1 MGGAVAPAREFDGTY
16 NIQPQVYGTYASEQY
31 GKDRD
36 DPPDPYKR
44 GEGPP
49 RYSKFDYAPHDDD
62 REPRGPY
69 RGYPPPDVG
78 DREGDYRYPR
88 PERGRA
94 PPDPDVGGRDYPPFP
109 GGLPREEGDWKRGQL
124 SPPPPMPPHDY
135 PHGRPPYGDPE
146 RSLPPPVRARPP
158 PPDHAPDHPSD
169 YRGPPP
175 PSDPYYHRPPP
186 EPRRGAGIFSQ
197 MESIDY
203 SHGGNSAA
211 VNVKSVDYHHG
222 TQSGGYP
229 PVARDIPPGGGGR
242 FQYGSGGGYGAM
254 YGEAGVPGP
263 YMQQFGGY
271 MNPAGGLDPAAIFAA
286 YQGGMRYMYSAH
298 TCSCTA
304 NSTAW
309 LHTHV
314 YTVFR
319 SYRITVGYKCTCIY
333 VENVYSM
340 LANEERETV
349 RQ

>member
-1 MGGAVAPAREFDGTY
+1 MGGPAAAAREFDGTY
-16 NIQPQVYGTYASEQY
+16 NIQPQVYGTYAAEQY
-31 GKDRD
+31 GRDRD
-36 DPPDPYKR
+36 DPPETYTH

-49 RYSKFDYAPHDDD
+49 RYSKFDYDD

-69 RGYPPPDVG
+69 RGYPPPDTG

-94 PPDPDVGGRDYPPFP
+94 PPDPDLGGRDYPPFP
-109 GGLPREEGDWKRGQL
+109 GGLPREEGNWKRGQL

-158 PPDHAPDHPSD
+158 PPDHPDD

-203 SHGGNSAA
+203 SHGGSGAA
-211 VNVKSVDYHHG
+211 ANVKTVDYHHG

-229 PVARDIPPGGGGR
+229 PVARDIPPGGGGG
-242 FQYGSGGGYGAM
+242 FQYGSGGGYGAA
-254 YGEAGVPGP
+254 YGEAGVPGS

-271 MNPAGGLDPAAIFAA
+271 MNPVGGLDPAAIFAA
-286 YQGGMRYMYSAH
+286 YQGGTMYTCILCTCIYMIHNYTMYPQCSRTGIIQCFMASDPH
-298 TCSCTA
+298 TCTICT
-304 NSTAW
+304 
-309 LHTHV
+309 
-314 YTVFR
+314 
-319 SYRITVGYKCTCIY
+319 CTCIY
-333 VENVYSM
+333 VYGTQTCYVTIMYM
-340 LANEERETV
+340 
-349 RQ
+349 